1 MNKKLHELAKSPI
14 FFERNRVFRVYKGGA
29 LFNRLFNDPADDG
42 NYPEEWIASSVRALN
57 KISKGPK
64 EGISKVLNTDIYL
77 DDLITACKEEI
88 LGPSDDIGILVK
100 ALDSAVRLPV
110 QVHPDKPFS
119 RKHFN
124 SEYGKAEAWIIL
136 DTRPGSCIYFGFK
149 EGITKKD
156 LVLAVEKSIN
166 EKTAMENLIVK
177 HNVKKGEVYF
187 IPARAVHAIGYGC
200 LILEIQEPTDFTI
213 QPEAWCDDYRLN
225 DYEMYMGL
233 DKVTALS
240 CFDMSICGKDAI
252 ELSKVQPKITS
263 KSDNIIIE
271 SLIDERKTDCFSVNR
286 ISLDADSVVLGQGP
300 SIYFVTEGSGIVTCE
315 KRTQLIKKG
324 DYFLL
329 PYCMREK
336 CILSSK
342 EHMSVIECFKGGN
355 S

>member
-1 MNKKLHELAKSPI
+1 MNNKMKESAKRPI

-29 LFNRLFNDPADDG
+29 LFNNLFGDVAKDG
-42 NYPEEWIASSVRALN
+42 NYPEEWVASSVKALN
-57 KISKGPK
+57 RISKGPK

-77 DDLITACKEEI
+77 DDLIKECKEEI
-88 LGPSDDIGILVK
+88 LGPYDDMGILVK
-100 ALDSAVRLPV
+100 VLDSAVRLPV

-119 RKHFN
+119 EKHFN

-149 EGITKKD
+149 EGVTKKD
-156 LVLAVEKSIN
+156 LIAAVEKSA
-166 EKTAMENLIVK
+166 EDKHVMEQLIVK

-233 DKVTALS
+233 DKEIALS

-252 ELSKVQPKITS
+252 ELSKVRPEVLS
-263 KSDNIIIE
+263 KKNNVTVR
-271 SLIDERKTDCFSVNR
+271 SLIDNRKTDCFTVNS
-286 ISLDADSVVLGQGP
+286 ISIDSGSTMLEQGP
-300 SIYFVTEGSGIVTCE
+300 AIYFVTEGNGSVSYGKNTDPV
-315 KRTQLIKKG
+315 KKG

-329 PYCMREK
+329 PYCIK
-336 CILSSK
+336 GQCTLSSD
-342 EHMSVIECFKGGN
+342 ENITVIECFKGGM